1 MHNAVTVSYTHLAL
15 DIDVTGATTLRIVTA
30 HAEWDWTEDLCFANT
45 SLERAAS

>member
-1 MHNAVTVSYTHLAL
+1 MRSITVETAPIAL

-30 HAEWDWTEDLCFANT
+30 HAEWDWTEELCFANT